1 MSNPLQQTI
10 EALAKEKGIEPDVV
24 ISAIEEA
31 VATAS
36 RKYYKTGENLKTRF
50 NTETG
55 QVDLFA
61 LKQVVQDV
69 TNPATEIGIDEARQM
84 YQQLYGDD
92 VANSIELGDEME
104 FPKPTEVLGRIAAQ
118 TAKQVIFQKV
128 REAERE
134 NIFAEYNQR
143 IGEVVN
149 GTVKRFENGDIIL
162 EVGRIEAVLPRKEQ
176 SRAESYA
183 PSDRIR
189 TVIKGVNRSAKG
201 PQIVLSRT
209 DPALLIKL
217 FEQEVPEIYDGTVMI
232 RGAVREAGDRAKVAV
247 FSRERDVDPVG
258 ACVGMKGTR
267 VQSIIRE
274 LRGEKIDIVEWSE
287 DAIAFVTN
295 ALSPAKVQRVS
306 IVDDRD
312 RVVEVVVEDK
322 QLSLAIG
329 KKGQNVRL
337 AAKLTGWRIDIK
349 SEEEKRREVEAQFE
363 GLEAAAETTSEG
375 GEAEAAA
382 ETTSEGGEAE
392 AAAEATPLDAAAE
405 GIESA
410 PVEAPRDEAPL
421 PYTLSGVGDKTVR
434 RLVDAGYA
442 SRTRWRQQ
450 PSSSCRR
457 FPASATRPQRRF
469 SRPREARKPRTEA
482 AKLKW

>member
-50 NTETG
+50 NLETG

-61 LKQVVQDV
+61 LKTVVEEV
-69 TNPATEIGIDEARQM
+69 TNAATEISINEAREM
-84 YQQLYGDD
+84 YRPLYGDE

-134 NIFAEYNQR
+134 NIFE
-143 IGEVVN
+143 I
-149 GTVKRFENGDIIL
+149 
-162 EVGRIEAVLPRKEQ
+162 GRIEAALPRKEQ
-176 SRAESYA
+176 SRAESYS
-183 PSDRIR
+183 PGDRVR
-189 TVIKGVNRSAKG
+189 SVIKGVNRSAKG

-247 FSRERDVDPVG
+247 MSRERDVDPVG

-274 LRGEKIDIVEWSE
+274 LRGEKIDIIPWHE
-287 DAIAFVTN
+287 DIVNFAQN
-295 ALSPAKVQRVS
+295 ALAPAK
-306 IVDDRD
+306 I
-312 RVVEVVVEDK
+312 
-322 QLSLAIG
+322 
-329 KKGQNVRL
+329 
-337 AAKLTGWRIDIK
+337 
-349 SEEEKRREVEAQFE
+349 
-363 GLEAAAETTSEG
+363 
-375 GEAEAAA
+375 
-382 ETTSEGGEAE
+382 
-392 AAAEATPLDAAAE
+392 
-405 GIESA
+405 
-410 PVEAPRDEAPL
+410 
-421 PYTLSGVGDKTVR
+421 
-434 RLVDAGYA
+434 
-442 SRTRWRQQ
+442 
-450 PSSSCRR
+450 
-457 FPASATRPQRRF
+457 
-469 SRPREARKPRTEA
+469 
-482 AKLKW
+482 

>member
-1 MSNPLQQTI
+1 MQNPLMQTI
-10 EALAKEKGIEPDVV
+10 EALAKEKGIEAETIVT
-24 ISAIEEA
+24 AIEDA
-31 VATAS
+31 VLTAS
-36 RKYYKTGENLKTRF
+36 RKYYKTNENLKTRF
-50 NTETG
+50 NQETG

-61 LKQVVQDV
+61 IKHIVESVEDASTQISLK
-69 TNPATEIGIDEARQM
+69 EAED
-84 YQQLYGDD
+84 LYGEEAEVDME
-92 VANSIELGDEME
+92 IE
-104 FPKPTEVLGRIAAQ
+104 FPKRTDVLGRIAAQ

-134 NIFAEYNQR
+134 NIFGEYNQR
-143 IGEVVN
+143 IGEVVS
-149 GTVKRFENGDIIL
+149 GTIKRFENGDIII
-162 EVGRIEAVLPRKEQ
+162 EIGRIEAVLPRKEQ

-183 PSDRIR
+183 PADRVR

-232 RGAVREAGDRAKVAV
+232 RGAVREAGARAKVAV

-274 LRGEKIDIVEWSE
+274 LRGEKIDIVEYS
-287 DAIAFVTN
+287 DDPIAFVTN

-306 IVDDRD
+306 IVDDAD
-312 RVVEVVVEDK
+312 RVMEVVVEDK

-363 GLEAAAETTSEG
+363 GLETAAAPPAE
-375 GEAEAAA
+375 EAE
-382 ETTSEGGEAE
+382 EIT
-392 AAAEATPLDAAAE
+392 
-405 GIESA
+405 
-410 PVEAPRDEAPL
+410 
-421 PYTLSGVGDKTVR
+421 
-434 RLVDAGYA
+434 
-442 SRTRWRQQ
+442 
-450 PSSSCRR
+450 
-457 FPASATRPQRRF
+457 
-469 SRPREARKPRTEA
+469 
-482 AKLKW
+482 

>member
-61 LKQVVQDV
+61 LKTVVEEV
-69 TNPATEIGIDEARQM
+69 ATPATEISINEAREM
-84 YQQLYGDD
+84 YRPLYGDE

-134 NIFAEYNQR
+134 HVFAEYNER

-162 EVGRIEAVLPRKEQ
+162 EIGRIEAVLPRKEQ
-176 SRAESYA
+176 SRAESYT
-183 PSDRIR
+183 PGDRVR

-217 FEQEVPEIYDGTVMI
+217 FEQEVPGDLRRHRDDPR
-232 RGAVREAGDRAKVAV
+232 RGARGRRPRQGGGVVARARRRSGRRLRRHEGHARPVDHPRAARREDRHRRV
-247 FSRERDVDPVG
+247 VG
-258 ACVGMKGTR
+258 G
-267 VQSIIRE
+267 S
-274 LRGEKIDIVEWSE
+274 
-287 DAIAFVTN
+287 
-295 ALSPAKVQRVS
+295 
-306 IVDDRD
+306 D
-312 RVVEVVVEDK
+312 RVRH
-322 QLSLAIG
+322 Q
-329 KKGQNVRL
+329 
-337 AAKLTGWRIDIK
+337 
-349 SEEEKRREVEAQFE
+349 RR
-363 GLEAAAETTSEG
+363 
-375 GEAEAAA
+375 
-382 ETTSEGGEAE
+382 
-392 AAAEATPLDAAAE
+392 
-405 GIESA
+405 SA
-410 PVEAPRDEAPL
+410 RQRC
-421 PYTLSGVGDKTVR
+421 S
-434 RLVDAGYA
+434 A
-442 SRTRWRQQ
+442 SR
-450 PSSSCRR
+450 SSTT
-457 FPASATRPQRRF
+457 ASA
-469 SRPREARKPRTEA
+469 
-482 AKLKW
+482 

>member
-1 MSNPLQQTI
+1 MPNPLQQTI

-61 LKQVVQDV
+61 LKQVVQEV
-69 TNPATEIGIDEARQM
+69 TNPAIEIAIDDARQI

-92 VANSIELGDEME
+92 VANSIELSDEME

-134 NIFAEYNQR
+134 NIFGEYNQR

-149 GTVKRFENGDIIL
+149 GTIKRFENGDIIV
-162 EVGRIEAVLPRKEQ
+162 EIGRIEAVLPRKEQ
-176 SRAESYA
+176 SRAESYT
-183 PSDRIR
+183 PGGRVR
-189 TVIKGVNRSAKG
+189 TVIKGVSRSAKG

-267 VQSIIRE
+267 VQAIIRE
-274 LRGEKIDIVEWSE
+274 LRGEKIDIVEWSD
-287 DAIAFVTN
+287 DAVTLVTN

-306 IVDDRD
+306 IVDDKE

-349 SEEEKRREVEAQFE
+349 SEEEKRKEVEAQFGE
-363 GLEAAAETTSEG
+363 LEIA
-375 GEAEAAA
+375 GEASAEAAA
-382 ETTSEGGEAE
+382 GEPAGE
-392 AAAEATPLDAAAE
+392 AAAKADL
-405 GIESA
+405 
-410 PVEAPRDEAPL
+410 PVESDIPA
-421 PYTLSGVGDKTVR
+421 PYTLPGIGEKTVR
-434 RLVDAGYA
+434 KLVDAGLGTQDAVAA
-442 SRTRWRQQ
+442 STVEQLSQ
-450 PSSSCRR
+450 IPGIGEKT
-457 FPASATRPQRRF
+457 AEKILAA
-469 SRPREARKPRTEA
+469 ARGEA
-482 AKLKW
+482 APTE

>member
-1 MSNPLQQTI
+1 MPNPLQQTI

-24 ISAIEEA
+24 ITAIEEA

-50 NTETG
+50 NMETG

-61 LKQVVQDV
+61 LKTVVEEV
-69 TNPATEIGIDEARQM
+69 TNASTEISLNEAREM
-84 YQQLYGDD
+84 YRPIYGDE

-134 NIFAEYNQR
+134 HVFAEYNER
-143 IGEVVN
+143 IGEVTN

-162 EVGRIEAVLPRKEQ
+162 EIGRIEAVLPRKEQ
-176 SRAESYA
+176 SRAESYT
-183 PSDRIR
+183 PGDRVR

-267 VQSIIRE
+267 VQAIIRE
-274 LRGEKIDIVEWSE
+274 LRGEKIDIVEWS
-287 DAIAFVTN
+287 DDQVQFVTK
-295 ALSPAKVQRVS
+295 ALSPARVQRVT
-306 IVDDRD
+306 IIDDEAH
-312 RVVEVVVEDK
+312 VMEVVVEDR

-337 AAKLTGWRIDIK
+337 AAKLAGWKIDIK
-349 SEEEKRREVEAQFE
+349 SEEEKKKEVELQ
-363 GLEAAAETTSEG
+363 L
-375 GEAEAAA
+375 
-382 ETTSEGGEAE
+382 
-392 AAAEATPLDAAAE
+392 E
-405 GIESA
+405 GIDFGSGAESA
-410 PVEAPRDEAPL
+410 RELTL
-421 PYTLSGVGDKTVR
+421 PDIH
-434 RLVDAGYA
+434 
-442 SRTRWRQQ
+442 
-450 PSSSCRR
+450 
-457 FPASATRPQRRF
+457 
-469 SRPREARKPRTEA
+469 E
-482 AKLKW
+482 